1 LFGALDFHQPRDR
14 TLPALEGQGLS
25 CHLDVS
31 KRPDRSRGIF
41 WSAIQTAIFA
51 VALLSVTMTFSASP
65 AFAQKKTGGDC
76 KASFMNKCV
85 ADCNKRAGR
94 QCDWFCGRRSA
105 YAC

>member
-1 LFGALDFHQPRDR
+1 M
-14 TLPALEGQGLS
+14 S
-25 CHLDVS
+25 CHLGVS
-31 KRPDRSRGIF
+31 KRSNQSRGIF
-41 WSAIQTAIFA
+41 RSAIRTVIFA
-51 VALLSVTMTFSASP
+51 STLLSATMTFSASP

-85 ADCNKRAGR
+85 ADCTKRAGR